1 MLWFLKIAHFLLV
14 CVGSATAVYCVLLD
28 SMLGLSLG
36 LVCTFGSG
44 YCLHY
49 LTQIE
54 VRQAQ
59 EKYFSIGLEVYEQA
73 CDIKE

>member
-28 SMLGLSLG
+28 SILGLSFCILC
-36 LVCTFGSG
+36 VFGSG